1 MGPPTD
7 QSDCYICYNYI
18 LSTCTCITYMY
29 MYVYIFSDM
38 RSQKQRS
45 TAIIQR
51 EEKYHYGFFPTLKIW
66 SQKPPETLSEVEN
79 LKISWGACPQVP
91 SLSKINEPFIP
102 Y

>member
-7 QSDCYICYNYI
+7 QSDCYINLLQLYSTDV
-18 LSTCTCITYMY
+18 STCTCIIYTY

-38 RSQKQRS
+38 CSQKQQS

-79 LKISWGACPQVP
+79 
-91 SLSKINEPFIP
+91 
-102 Y
+102 